1 MPTVQ
6 RLGSRLGKVLVSILV
21 LLWSIYGVINGFAES
36 HVNQSVTQVMSLAG
50 VTFDLEVPQTPEAYK
65 LGLMHRA
72 KLPEHGGMLFRFTPP
87 QVVHFWMKECLMPL
101 DIVFLRD
108 GAIQKIQASAPP
120 CRESPCPVYS
130 SDSPVDMV
138 IELKAGTA
146 QKLGLQV
153 KRHGE
158 SK

>member
-1 MPTVQ
+1 MPIVQ
-6 RLGSRLGKVLVSILV
+6 RQGLILGRVFICLLTGLGTV
-21 LLWSIYGVINGFAES
+21 YGVVSGFAEAR
-36 HVNQSVTQVMSLAG
+36 VKQPVIQSMTLAG
-50 VTFDLEVPQTPEAYK
+50 VRFDLEVPQTPEAYK

-72 KLPEHGGMLFRFTPP
+72 ELPDRGGMVFRFTPP

-130 SDSPVDMV
+130 SESPVDMV

-153 KRHGE
+153 KQHGE

>member
-1 MPTVQ
+1 MSVVLK
-6 RLGSRLGKVLVSILV
+6 RYSRQWV
-21 LLWSIYGVINGFAES
+21 LLAVLLISLCLLYGFVGGFTETQTSRPITESITLGGVS
-36 HVNQSVTQVMSLAG
+36 
-50 VTFDLEVPQTPEAYK
+50 FDLEVPQTPDAYK

-72 KLPEHGGMLFRFTPP
+72 QLPERGGMLFRFTPP

-108 GAIQKIQASAPP
+108 GAIRKIQASAPP

-153 KRHGE
+153 KQHGE